1 MIYRTYHFICNNCSH
16 CGSFVGGISQARDKG
31 WAVGRDR
38 NTCYCPTC
46 APMYRSVGCKGQLR
60 KVYML
65 K

>member
-1 MIYRTYHFICNNCSH
+1 MIYRTYHFICNNCSY

-31 WAVGRDR
+31 WAIARDR

-46 APMYRSVGCKGQLR
+46 APMFRNVGCNGQPR
-60 KVYML
+60 KVYLL